1 MKIQSLHPPIW
12 CLMGEIPPKIRDCFG
27 IKSSR
32 SPELED
38 SSVSMVHLPNPQSSL
53 EVVAAEAEAT

>member
-12 CLMGEIPPKIRDCFG
+12 CFIGNPKKKSEIVLGSNP
-27 IKSSR
+27 SR

-38 SSVSMVHLPNPQSSL
+38 SSVSMVHLPNPQSSQ
-53 EVVAAEAEAT
+53 VVAAEAKAT